1 MPFAATRGIKC
12 KKYFPQYETP
22 LKAHSTLAGVKVV
35 YLSPAKD
42 TIEMHEMEKVVGV
55 FFVYTFIVHLPFTIN
70 KFQLKLK

>member
-42 TIEMHEMEKVVGV
+42 TIEMHEMEKVV
-55 FFVYTFIVHLPFTIN
+55 
-70 KFQLKLK
+70 

>member
-42 TIEMHEMEKVVGV
+42 TIEMHEMEKVFGV
-55 FFVYTFIVHLPFTIN
+55 FFCLYIHRPSAIHN
-70 KFQLKLK
+70 K